1 VAGNGS
7 TENHFQLIWDFAKE
21 NLTMEEIKDTLLFAT
36 NCEEN
41 TAMQFDRKWG
51 KQDLL
56 LRICDWIGDNITKE
70 DKKYGISHRL

>member
-7 TENHFQLIWDFAKE
+7 TENHFQLIWDLDKE
-21 NLTMEEIKDTLLFAT
+21 NVTMEEIKDKLLFAT
-36 NCEEN
+36 NCEGN

-56 LRICDWIGDNITKE
+56 LVI
-70 DKKYGISHRL
+70 